1 MVAERKQEAGE
12 KAAGTRAHSFLRQRK
27 ENELT
32 IRFPAVIFKSALG
45 LNLKTRGLTPGGWAA
60 GNHPAALSLQPDFSA
75 VGK

>member
-32 IRFPAVIFKSALG
+32 IRFPAVIFKLALG
-45 LNLKTRGLTPGGWAA
+45 LNFKTPGV
-60 GNHPAALSLQPDFSA
+60 NPPRRPAAIRKGKKNLIA
-75 VGK
+75 VGAK